1 MHQVYSQSI
10 SSGNIL
16 VFAEVTPSQSVRS
29 LPHKVWIVCK
39 PDGEILCGYC
49 SCTAG
54 YSKCCNHVIAVLYKV
69 EFANEKGLT
78 DPACTDQTY
87 SGAQNHMYIDREH
100 CVSRSR
106 SRSVI
111 CSHFSRTV
119 IEICSN
125 FAREM
130 IASIFDREHLCEQPL
145 NFKQFRRM

>member
-1 MHQVYSQSI
+1 MKSI
-10 SSGNIL
+10 CFSELFDFVFRYIPKECYVNNKADQFL
-16 VFAEVTPSQSVRS
+16 WFVFALLHYLIFYFCQKMLV
-29 LPHKVWIVCK
+29 KA
-39 PDGEILCGYC
+39 
-49 SCTAG
+49 TAALAP
-54 YSKCCNHVIAVLYKV
+54 ITVL
-69 EFANEKGLT
+69 ES
-78 DPACTDQTY
+78 Y

-106 SRSVI
+106 LRSVI
-111 CSHFSRTV
+111 CSHFARTV